1 MKMTAKNRDGSGEVA
16 SREAARRELEE
27 ARRIA
32 ERTPQTIVYTGLGP
46 YKIDKSQPSSG
57 LRRAVPGHIPGAG
70 AGGSPQQGRPR
81 LRPHRGD
88 G

>member
-1 MKMTAKNRDGSGEVA
+1 MKRIAKDPVDPREEA

-46 YKIDKSQPSSG
+46 YKIDKT
-57 LRRAVPGHIPGAG
+57 AK
-70 AGGSPQQGRPR
+70 
-81 LRPHRGD
+81 
-88 G
+88 